1 MIDVWRFFWL
11 SRSRVSPSSAVTCTI
26 YMDSS
31 TPPTLAAIMHRQS
44 IQPMKLKIIPMMLRR
59 FLGFFLFLGAGAPGW
74 PVAPAVVFT
83 PSVEIWRCCLGSM
96 GTASFGLYRS
106 VVTRNCT
113 ML

>member
-1 MIDVWRFFWL
+1 M
-11 SRSRVSPSSAVTCTI
+11 SRSRVSASSAVTCTI

-83 PSVEIWRCCLGSM
+83 PSVEIWRC
-96 GTASFGLYRS
+96 
-106 VVTRNCT
+106 
-113 ML
+113 

>member
-1 MIDVWRFFWL
+1 M
-11 SRSRVSPSSAVTCTI
+11 SRSRVSASSAVTCTI